1 MSQRLRRGRC
11 CRDGHVA
18 EFSGGSGGGG
28 GADVEHNDNAD
39 GGDTS
44 EGWGHPPYLE
54 KDKKVFT
61 TKASCVCPKF
71 KIYFLEK

>member
-1 MSQRLRRGRC
+1 MVMLPSF
-11 CRDGHVA
+11 VVVVVVV
-18 EFSGGSGGGG
+18 G
-28 GADVEHNDNAD
+28 GADIEHNDNAD

>member
-1 MSQRLRRGRC
+1 MSQRLRRRRC
-11 CRDGHVA
+11 CRD
-18 EFSGGSGGGG
+18 
-28 GADVEHNDNAD
+28 
-39 GGDTS
+39 
-44 EGWGHPPYLE
+44 GHPPYLE